1 MSKIWTQWMQ
11 RISCLVQGAES
22 RDTLS
27 QGLGWG
33 GLDAQLQGDCK
44 PQPSWLTPAYLRQR
58 RSGDRIS
65 R

>member
-11 RISCLVQGAES
+11 RISGLVQGSES
-22 RDTLS
+22 RSTVS
-27 QGLGWG
+27 QDLGWDS
-33 GLDAQLQGDCK
+33 LDAQLQGQCK
-44 PQPSWLTPAYLRQR
+44 PQPPWLTPAYLRQR